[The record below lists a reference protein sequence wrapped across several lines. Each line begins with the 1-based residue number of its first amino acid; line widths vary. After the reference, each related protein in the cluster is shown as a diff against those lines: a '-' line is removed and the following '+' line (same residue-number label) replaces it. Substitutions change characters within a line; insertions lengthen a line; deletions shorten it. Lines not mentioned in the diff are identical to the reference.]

1 MKEKLDKLKIDYEE
15 NIDLKEYNT
24 MKLSSIGYMIVHP
37 KNIDE
42 LKSIFLLIKENKKK
56 YFIIGNG
63 SNIILP
69 SYYDGII
76 IKLDNFN
83 KLDFDNGNI
92 YVESG
97 YMLNKLAI
105 IISNNGYT
113 GLEWAT
119 GIPGTIGG
127 AIYSNA
133 GAYNASISD
142 ILVDVTILDGDK
154 IKTILKDECNFKY
167 RDSLFKT
174 NKELIILS
182 CNLKVDKGNLQD
194 IKTLIK
200 DRTQRRINTQ
210 PLDFPSCGSVFRN
223 PENLYA
229 GKLIEDAKL
238 KGFTI
243 NDAMV
248 SEKHANFIINKGNA
262 KAEDII
268 NLINIIKDKVKKQ
281 YNIDLILEQEI
292 IK

>member
-42 LKSIFLLIKENKKK
+42 LKSIFLLIKEYEKK

-69 SYYDGII
+69 PYYDGII

-142 ILVDVTILDGDK
+142 ILVDVTVLDGDK

-167 RDSLFKT
+167 RNSLFKT
-174 NKELIILS
+174 DKELIILS

-223 PENLYA
+223 PGNLYA

-268 NLINIIKDKVKKQ
+268 NLINVIKDKVKKQ